1 MFTEVLGMFHQKNLL
16 SMGFPFWCLLILTAA
31 LIMIPG
37 LAAATTSAQQDT
49 VTYDSGDHSSESAN
63 EHDDGFS
70 ADPETPNGV
79 STAEA
84 EDHGGHG
91 GDHGHSNIGAELP
104 LWTMIPFA
112 GILLSIALFP
122 LFAPHW
128 WHSHFPK
135 ISAFWA
141 VVFAAPFLAVFRGE
155 AIHHILHVYLIEYLP
170 FIILL
175 WALYTV
181 SGGLLVKGTLK
192 GTPKLNLIFLVIG
205 TVLASWMGT
214 TGASMLLIRPV
225 LRANAW
231 RRSKTHII
239 VFFIFLV
246 SNIGGSLTPL
256 GDPPLF
262 LGFLHGV
269 PFFWTFNLLPH
280 MVFAA
285 VILFVLFF
293 LLDSFYYRREKKPE
307 SFEKTPL
314 SLEGGHNFI
323 FLLGIIGSVLMSGFW
338 NAGNVTLMGIELK
351 IQFLIR
357 DGLMLLMGFLSLQTT
372 RKQLYLDNEFTWF
385 PIKEVAYLFA
395 GIFITII
402 PAIQILKA
410 GEQGALRPVMDALTD
425 PARYFWITGLLSS
438 FLDNAP
444 TYLTFFNSA
453 LGKFFPGQPE
463 LEAVPNLIA
472 QKAIYLE
479 AISAG
484 AVFMGANTYIGNAP
498 NFMVRSIAEE
508 AGIKMPSFFGFMVK
522 YSLPFLFPIFILVTL
537 VFFR

>member
-1 MFTEVLGMFHQKNLL
+1 MSQ
-16 SMGFPFWCLLILTAA
+16 LIKSVFRGRHCWVW
-31 LIMIPG
+31 LI
-37 LAAATTSAQQDT
+37 LAAALLLTSRPVAAAAPARQDT
-49 VTYDSGDHSSESAN
+49 ASLAPAGHTEA
-63 EHDDGFS
+63 
-70 ADPETPNGV
+70 A
-79 STAEA
+79 TAELEDAHAA
-84 EDHGGHG
+84 EADHQGGQEHR
-91 GDHGHSNIGAELP
+91 DIGAELP
-104 LWTMIPFA
+104 LWTIIPFA

-128 WHSHFPK
+128 WHHHFPK
-135 ISAFWA
+135 VSAFWA
-141 VVFAAPFLAVFRGE
+141 IVFAAPFLIVFRGE
-155 AIHHILHVYLIEYLP
+155 AIHHILHVYMIEYFP

-192 GTPKLNLIFLVIG
+192 GSPRLNLIFLLIG
-205 TVLASWMGT
+205 TILASWMGT

-231 RRSKTHII
+231 RRAKTHII

-269 PFFWTFNLLPH
+269 PFFWTFHILPH
-280 MVFAA
+280 MGFAS
-285 VILFVLFF
+285 ILLLALFYI
-293 LLDSFYYRREKKPE
+293 LDSYYYRREAKPE
-307 SFEKTPL
+307 SFEKAPVR
-314 SLEGGHNFI
+314 LEGGHNFI
-323 FLLGIIGSVLMSGFW
+323 FLCGIIGAVLMSGFW
-338 NAGNVTLMGIELK
+338 NAGYFTLLGIELK
-351 IQFLIR
+351 IQFVVR
-357 DGLMLLMGFLSLQTT
+357 DGLMLLMGLLSLQTT
-372 RKQLYLDNEFTWF
+372 RKQVHQDNEFTWF
-385 PIKEVAYLFA
+385 PIKEVAFLFA

-410 GEQGALRPVMDALTD
+410 GEECALKPVMDALTD
-425 PARYFWITGLLSS
+425 PTRYFWITGLLSS

-453 LGKFFPGQPE
+453 LGKFFSGLPE
-463 LEAVPNLIA
+463 TAAVPTLIA
-472 QKAIYLE
+472 QKAIYLK

-508 AGIKMPSFFGFMVK
+508 AGIKMPSFFGYMVK
-522 YSLPFLFPIFILVTL
+522 FSLPILIPTFILVSL
-537 VFFR
+537 FFFR